1 MDTRIFLLSEM
12 ANAQNLPDF
21 FMAYRALEN
30 YNRLLVAEQTRKQP
44 SLGTLSGQSM
54 HAPQQPQP
62 PEPAWAKPISGTDRV
77 GPPERSVP
85 HATLPSLPSTR
96 RARARSSRRRRYAR
110 QQR

>member
-62 PEPAWAKPISGTDRV
+62 QPQEPAWGETD
-77 GPPERSVP
+77 ERMP
-85 HATLPSLPSTR
+85 WEGL
-96 RARARSSRRRRYAR
+96 
-110 QQR
+110 

>member
-62 PEPAWAKPISGTDRV
+62 QEPAWGETD
-77 GPPERSVP
+77 ERMP
-85 HATLPSLPSTR
+85 WEGL
-96 RARARSSRRRRYAR
+96 
-110 QQR
+110 